1 MNAFGGMLNKG
12 HRLSTLIGS
21 ESEQGARHMMEIPDG
36 TAPVNTGSLQGLVDV
51 GLTRMNLFPF
61 ISGVCFF
68 VTRAG
73 LRKRKSYSLWG
84 LEGPNDR
91 LYNTH
96 STRNVLTAV
105 GCLSLPVEQHLGY
118 IACFAKCI

>member
-1 MNAFGGMLNKG
+1 MALMNAFGGMLNKG

-36 TAPVNTGSLQGLVDV
+36 NAPVNTGSLQGLVDV

-73 LRKRKSYSLWG
+73 LRKKKKL
-84 LEGPNDR
+84 
-91 LYNTH
+91 
-96 STRNVLTAV
+96 LT
-105 GCLSLPVEQHLGY
+105 LGVRGT
-118 IACFAKCI
+118 K